1 MEKWIIMLN
10 MKTGEHYFQKDKHL
24 RELERE
30 AFEQG
35 NLIFRDW
42 SEENEQNTLT
52 EHRMKNPE
60 DIVREKLKEKENKDT
75 VETHF
80 EERSMRLNKR
90 LVEKYTKDLKKKEK
104 EEDFE

>member
-1 MEKWIIMLN
+1 MLN

-30 AFEQG
+30 TFEQG
-35 NLIFRDW
+35 NMLFRTFT
-42 SEENEQNTLT
+42 EENDPNTLM
-52 EHRMKNPE
+52 ENRMKNPE

-75 VETHF
+75 IDAHF

-90 LVEKYTKDLKKKEK
+90 LVEKYTKDDKKKEK
-104 EEDFE
+104 EQKEEDFE